1 MMRLKLI
8 PCIFLM
14 LIPLSRLQPA
24 ERDLAVLLPAAS
36 EILPWA
42 AREPGRQYRDQ
53 ELFDYMDGGADI
65 YLEFGFDR
73 VRVQEYAL
81 GAHVIELEIYRMRD
95 AAAAFGM
102 YSIKKGSGG
111 KQLDIGREGLLSD
124 YYLNFWKGPFL
135 ATLVGMDPSEETL
148 TGLKTIARALS
159 LKLSPDGMR
168 PQLLS
173 LLIPEERIESTL
185 RYFRGNLG
193 FRNIQKIVPPS
204 MLKFAEG
211 VGADYQS
218 ASGDWSE
225 YLIRFD
231 SEKLARTGFEALQ
244 ARFRSNSA
252 YSSSP
257 ESGGVWLENRET
269 AARIFLIPEGKYLIL
284 YEKIRKGEI
293 PYLVSRQRRILVTS
307 R

>member
-1 MMRLKLI
+1 MIRLKLI
-8 PCIFLM
+8 LCIFLM
-14 LIPLSRLQPA
+14 LLPFPRLQPV
-24 ERDLAVLLPAAS
+24 ERDLVVLLPTAS

-65 YLEFGFDR
+65 YFEFGFDR
-73 VRVQEYAL
+73 VLVQAYAW
-81 GAHVIELEIYRMRD
+81 GAHVIELEIYRMSD

-111 KQLDIGREGLLSD
+111 QQLDIGREGLLSD

-135 ATLVGMDPSEETL
+135 VTLVGMDSSEETL
-148 TGLKTIARALS
+148 SGLKAIARAVS
-159 LKLSPDGMR
+159 PRLSPDGMR
-168 PQLLS
+168 PPLLA
-173 LLIPEERIESTL
+173 LLIPDNRIESTL

-193 FRNIQKIVPPS
+193 FRNIQKIVPS
-204 MLKFAEG
+204 SALKFVEG
-211 VGADYQS
+211 AGADYRS

-231 SEKLARTGFEALQ
+231 SEKLARMGLEALQ
-244 ARFRSNSA
+244 ARFRSKPG

-257 ESGGVWLENRET
+257 ESGGVWLENREKET
-269 AARIFLIPEGKYLIL
+269 RIFLIPEGNYLIL
-284 YEKIRKGEI
+284 CEKIRKGEI
-293 PYLVSRQRRILVTS
+293 PDLVSRQRKLLVNS